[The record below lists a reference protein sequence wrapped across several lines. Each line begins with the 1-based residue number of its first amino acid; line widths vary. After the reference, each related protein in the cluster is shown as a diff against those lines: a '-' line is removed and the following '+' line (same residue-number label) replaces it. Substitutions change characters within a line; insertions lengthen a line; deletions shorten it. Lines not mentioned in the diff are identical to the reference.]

1 MEAELFHE
9 SGLDQVKTKEMYDFL
24 MFEIQKQMVAIDD
37 LKQSNTSTT
46 KDAADLAI
54 LSKLLAFSE
63 GADDKLMKERME
75 QMKRT
80 LHAFFQPQKK

>member
-9 SGLDQVKTKEMYDFL
+9 SGLDRVKTKDMYDFL

-37 LKQSNTSTT
+37 LKQNNTSTA

-54 LSKLLAFSE
+54 LSQLLAFSE
-63 GADDKLMKERME
+63 GVDDKLMKERME
-75 QMKRT
+75 QMKQT
-80 LHAFFQPQKK
+80 MHTFFQPQKK